1 LPAPIGELLWPKE
14 GISVVLFSLLHLA
27 STGATVVS
35 TVVVGLEAGVLLSA
49 AYVLTRRL
57 WLALGIHFAW
67 DFSQDAIFGVA
78 GGAKGV
84 VRAELSGPA
93 LLTGGI
99 SGIEGSV
106 IALLACLMVGAYL
119 LLRAGRKGNFLMPFW
134 MRRRYAPLKHRT
146 RQEARSPRDRQ
157 SVLMLE
163 QGVECEDRPPSRGV
177 GVQARL
183 RSR

>member
-1 LPAPIGELLWPKE
+1 M
-14 GISVVLFSLLHLA
+14 VLFSLLHLA

-57 WLALGIHFAW
+57 WLAIGIHFAW
-67 DFSQDAIFGVA
+67 DFSQDAIFGVT
-78 GGAKGV
+78 GGAKGVV

-134 MRRRYAPLKHRT
+134 TRRQYAPLKHRG